1 MMEMFSRTQLMK
13 KMHDGTPSN
22 GPISWKKE
30 AGRQCPLHPLV
41 LSIARV
47 DFFTRQGFIL
57 QPLV

>member
-1 MMEMFSRTQLMK
+1 MMA
-13 KMHDGTPSN
+13 PSN